1 MYNTNFNILFVSS
14 GNSSLGISPIV
25 GNQVNS
31 LLLHNCRVNNYLIK
45 GKGIL
50 GYLRNVLQLRKHLQT
65 NSYDIIHAHYSF
77 SGFVAS
83 LAGARPLIVSLMGS
97 DVNNSY
103 LSRFLVKV
111 FIVLFKWRA
120 IIVKSDKMIYDFN
133 NFCMV
138 YVIPNGVNMD
148 VFFPRNRNDCC
159 KILEWNPNLIHVL
172 FAADPQRKEKN
183 FLLASSAFASL
194 NVKNAVL
201 HTLKNVPHD
210 NVPLWFN
217 ASDVVI
223 LSSLSEGSPN
233 VIKEAMACNRPI
245 VSTDVGDVKLL
256 FDHEPG
262 HFISGFSND
271 DYRNNLEKAILFSQS
286 NYSTMGRNRL
296 IELGLDHSAI
306 ANKIINVYNNVLKL
320 VH

>member
-1 MYNTNFNILFVSS
+1 MKVLFIAS

-233 VIKEAMACNRPI
+233 VIKEAMACNCPI
-245 VSTDVGDVKLL
+245 VATDVGDIRWVIGDTEGCYITS
-256 FDHEPG
+256 FEPADVAEK
-262 HFISGFSND
+262 IKMALEFS
-271 DYRNNLEKAILFSQS
+271 EKV
-286 NYSTMGRNRL
+286 GRTKGRER
-296 IELGLDHSAI
+296 IIKLGLDSETI
-306 ANKIINVYNNVLKL
+306 AKRIISVYQSVLQKKD
-320 VH
+320 